1 MGLTHML
8 DMGSGEF
15 ESEQIGSFFSF
26 AKAADEFGVSLIGEA
41 RIPKRNPRLCE
52 TLLAMYNAGTLSFS
66 FEILVNEMVERDGML
81 IIDAAE
87 GNELIGMAVV
97 STPAYPEAT
106 ALKLVAENKYEE
118 EPKTMDENLKRIAE
132 LEAKLKLAEEQAK
145 DKDKE
150 DELKKKEEEL
160 EEAAAKKKECE
171 AELAQAQLALTDKET
186 ALAEKDATIAE
197 RDARI
202 AELDAQI
209 AELTPFKAEVETLK
223 AEKAAAE
230 LAAKQQEL
238 TAFAEA
244 QGLDVAAETVA
255 AAIKGVDYAALIAEV
270 SKQNKKNETKPV
282 VASYAMTNGLPA
294 KGEYGDLL
302 DKA

>member
-26 AKAADEFGVSLIGEA
+26 AKATDEFGVSLIGEA

-66 FEILVNEMVERDGML
+66 FEIMVSDMNERDGML
-81 IIDAAE
+81 MIDAAE

-106 ALKLVAENKYEE
+106 ALKLVAENKHEE
-118 EPKTMDENLKRIAE
+118 EPETMDENLKRIAE

-150 DELKKKEEEL
+150 DELKKKDEEL
-160 EEAAAKKKECE
+160 EEVAAKKKECE
-171 AELAQAQLALTDKET
+171 AELASVKAQLSEKE
-186 ALAEKDATIAE
+186 
-197 RDARI
+197 ARVT
-202 AELDAQI
+202 ELEAQVG
-209 AELTPFKAEVETLK
+209 ELMPFKAEAEALK
-223 AEKAAAE
+223 SEKAAAE

-238 TAFAEA
+238 AAFAEA

-270 SKQNKKNETKPV
+270 TKQNKKNETKPV